1 MDLESS
7 PCILPAAEKTH
18 STPADEAGAAKYTI
32 LLHHQF
38 TILARLGHLG
48 SFSFHQL
55 STLMLMS
62 VLRVGEGLLQL
73 VERQSLALGSAAAF
87 FLIPPPSRPSSET
100 YRNLRPQPAILEIAR
115 AATGELTSRY
125 SAHSAALTPWEITDD
140 RTRARARAH
149 TVLLVSAWLRGLT
162 KVLSQISA
170 MRQLVS

>member
-73 VERQSLALGSAAAF
+73 VERQRLALGSAAASF
-87 FLIPPPSRPSSET
+87 SSGESCRRCCSRCFDVLLTFAPSRLAPWMHAGPAARTHTFPRPSWACCWA
-100 YRNLRPQPAILEIAR
+100 N
-115 AATGELTSRY
+115 
-125 SAHSAALTPWEITDD
+125 
-140 RTRARARAH
+140 
-149 TVLLVSAWLRGLT
+149 
-162 KVLSQISA
+162 
-170 MRQLVS
+170 

>member
-7 PCILPAAEKTH
+7 PCILPEAEKTH

-73 VERQSLALGSAAAF
+73 VERQSLAFGLG
-87 FLIPPPSRPSSET
+87 
-100 YRNLRPQPAILEIAR
+100 
-115 AATGELTSRY
+115 
-125 SAHSAALTPWEITDD
+125 
-140 RTRARARAH
+140 
-149 TVLLVSAWLRGLT
+149 RGLLLDPAAQQAIKRDLQESEAT
-162 KVLSQISA
+162 TSDFGNSSSCY
-170 MRQLVS
+170 R